1 MLAPWNLCVLEDTWN
16 CSDGEAQWA
25 EQVPD
30 LVCDS
35 RRGKPVKVPSV
46 PPGMDTGLCSTIAV
60 LLEVWEL
67 QKVPSCWETSAP
79 NQPQVLRLDLSRGRG
94 EEQDNSKRGQTV
106 LREAQQVWCL
116 RGAYPSICAPSS
128 SPTPQCYSKSKRPG
142 AWAPGAQMALQ
153 WRLRP
158 IGDPS
163 CYKRGNTFLFR
174 VRCVHISMTKF
185 VQSSQ
190 FKNEVSQQL
199 VIPHIYSKIKVST
212 NPCRV
217 VQK

>member
-1 MLAPWNLCVLEDTWN
+1 MGT
-16 CSDGEAQWA
+16 EA
-25 EQVPD
+25 
-30 LVCDS
+30 
-35 RRGKPVKVPSV
+35 
-46 PPGMDTGLCSTIAV
+46 I
-60 LLEVWEL
+60 
-67 QKVPSCWETSAP
+67 SASGWISAGGG
-79 NQPQVLRLDLSRGRG
+79 VGWGRN
-94 EEQDNSKRGQTV
+94 NSKGGSIAF
-106 LREAQQVWCL
+106 LRSTAS
-116 RGAYPSICAPSS
+116 RMHKDSHPSTHAPSTQPRS
-128 SPTPQCYSKSKRPG
+128 TRPKAREQRQG
-142 AWAPGAQMALQ
+142 LQGPRRHSRLQ

-158 IGDPS
+158 SRDPS

>member
-1 MLAPWNLCVLEDTWN
+1 M
-16 CSDGEAQWA
+16 
-25 EQVPD
+25 
-30 LVCDS
+30 
-35 RRGKPVKVPSV
+35 
-46 PPGMDTGLCSTIAV
+46 GLCSPTA
-60 LLEVWEL
+60 
-67 QKVPSCWETSAP
+67 VPSCCKTSALKW
-79 NQPQVLRLDLSRGRG
+79 PQVLRLALSWGGVRDRSNSKGSNMPLLGSTASRMHGTHIHPHVPQVPAQPHSAMPQARMQGRG
-94 EEQDNSKRGQTV
+94 FQEPRGHS
-106 LREAQQVWCL
+106 R
-116 RGAYPSICAPSS
+116 
-128 SPTPQCYSKSKRPG
+128 
-142 AWAPGAQMALQ
+142 LQ

-158 IGDPS
+158 NRDPS

>member
-1 MLAPWNLCVLEDTWN
+1 MGLRSPTSVLF
-16 CSDGEAQWA
+16 EA
-25 EQVPD
+25 
-30 LVCDS
+30 
-35 RRGKPVKVPSV
+35 
-46 PPGMDTGLCSTIAV
+46 
-60 LLEVWEL
+60 WEL
-67 QKVPSCWETSAP
+67 QKDAKLYGRCLHLSNLRCSGWISAGAGA
-79 NQPQVLRLDLSRGRG
+79 RGRS
-94 EEQDNSKRGQTV
+94 NSKQGKSSSG
-106 LREAQQVWCL
+106 EHSKHDAWGCI
-116 RGAYPSICAPSS
+116 SIHVPSS
-128 SPTPQCYSKSKRPG
+128 SPTPQCYSKSQKPG
-142 AWAPGAQMALQ
+142 AWAPGAWMALQ

-158 IGDPS
+158 IRDPS

>member
-1 MLAPWNLCVLEDTWN
+1 MLFSVRGIEGDWAAGRHGHRGNF
-16 CSDGEAQWA
+16 SAQA
-25 EQVPD
+25 GSQ
-30 LVCDS
+30 LG
-35 RRGKPVKVPSV
+35 RRGGAGTPVK
-46 PPGMDTGLCSTIAV
+46 GAA
-60 LLEVWEL
+60 LLFW
-67 QKVPSCWETSAP
+67 
-79 NQPQVLRLDLSRGRG
+79 
-94 EEQDNSKRGQTV
+94 
-106 LREAQQVWCL
+106 EAQQAGCT
-116 RGAYPSICAPSS
+116 RTHIHPHM
-128 SPTPQCYSKSKRPG
+128 PQVPAQPRSTRPKVREQRQG
-142 AWAPGAQMALQ
+142 LQWPRWHSRPQ

-158 IGDPS
+158 NRDPS